1 MTDDNT
7 INYAI
12 QTEFTVRFV
21 TDKVNG
27 SQADFYAHD
36 ALRSAWR
43 DTLDRFVLEHG
54 NTHGIV
60 AHEPWVN
67 HPEPVVVPANRR
79 RSRNLMHRFHF
90 NSTQILEMWN
100 NSLRFISMGPAFW
113 SDEERNRISLRLRKM
128 RGAVV
133 SVAPHHYRGECAILQ
148 EADLEM
154 LLESGILQRIND
166 AVQKAASEA
175 LENAVQEQIDSWLDG
190 ELEDGLIARIR
201 EEEVN
206 RRIDA
211 YFRRLECPTTDSTSA
226 QEPF

>member
-27 SQADFYAHD
+27 QQADFYAHD

-67 HPEPVVVPANRR
+67 NPEPVVVPANRR

-100 NSLRFISMGPAFW
+100 NSLRFIGLSTSFW
-113 SDEERNRISLRLRKM
+113 NDEERDRHSLRLRKM

-133 SVAPHHYRGECAILQ
+133 SVTNHHYRGDCAVLQ

-175 LENAVQEQIDSWLDG
+175 LESAVQEQIDSWLDG

-211 YFRRLECPTTDSTSA
+211 YFRRLECPPTVSDSVR
-226 QEPF
+226 EPF